1 MNISR
6 NVKRL
11 LVIIALSMVIILVS
25 KSLLTRAVKNLSVE
39 AEKKQL
45 ENVSKLQTTLP
56 QSAPSASSMLE
67 QSSSS
72 VAGGSMII
80 LIESSPAFT
89 EDASASGNIQTKP
102 NSL

>member
-1 MNISR
+1 
-6 NVKRL
+6 
-11 LVIIALSMVIILVS
+11 MVIILVS

-39 AEKKQL
+39 AERKQL
-45 ENVSKLQTTLP
+45 ENVSKLQTILP

-67 QSSSS
+67 LSGSS
-72 VAGGSMII
+72 VADGSMVV
-80 LIESSPAFT
+80 LIESSPAST